1 MYLNFK
7 LLNSRQLTPLDFSFL
22 LAVKG
27 NKTED
32 NSGVIEYYF
41 KDVLEKFRETNLI
54 TFIKPKN
61 KSQND
66 YNTVRLTSLG
76 NEWIDDLTTPEVTEG
91 DVKMRNYLCDMYLN
105 NEDTERVI
113 GNKKLISIYIS
124 VLRHHL
130 GLDLHE
136 FYYLCDY
143 FLSIHI
149 YTKKLENIFLDKN
162 KNRYSNFKS
171 NIEDSALYQF
181 WEQHEKNIR
190 KYIDSKLQSK

>member
-22 LAVKG
+22 LAVKA
-27 NKTED
+27 NKIED

-54 TFIKPKN
+54 TFIKAKN

-66 YNTVRLTSLG
+66 YNTVRLTTVG
-76 NEWIDDLTTPEVTEG
+76 NDWLDDLTTPEVTEG
-91 DVKMRNYLCDMYLN
+91 DVKMRNYLCEMYLN
-105 NEDTERVI
+105 NEDADRVI

-149 YTKKLENIFLDKN
+149 YTRKLENIFMDRN
-162 KNRYSNFKS
+162 KNRYGSFKS
-171 NIEDSALYQF
+171 NLEDSPLYQF
-181 WEQHEKNIR
+181 WERNELDIR
-190 KYIDSKLQSK
+190 KYIGGKLNH